1 MSLTTGSKCHGV
13 IIVEDDVHTLNQM
26 RQKIV
31 QLANF
36 EVLAGCGTVAEA
48 RKALAQFSPDV
59 LLVDLDLPDG
69 SGLDI
74 IAEQSDLRADLPM
87 LVISVFADEN
97 SVIRAIEAGAQGYLL
112 KSDTS
117 VEIGQCLLEL
127 IDGGAPIS
135 AHIARYLIRRLRPEK
150 EDKAVEKTLLSE
162 RELEVLQLAAKGYS
176 YQDIAEL
183 LEVKVSSVSSYTRR
197 LYQKLSVHSR
207 SEAVFEAMRMGLVD
221 RPD

>member
-13 IIVEDDVHTLNQM
+13 IIVEDDVHTLNRL
-26 RQKIV
+26 RQKIA
-31 QLANF
+31 QLTNF

-48 RKALAQFSPDV
+48 RKALAEFSPDV
-59 LLVDLDLPDG
+59 LLVDLELPDG
-69 SGLDI
+69 SGVDI

-87 LVISVFADEN
+87 LVISVFGDEN

-127 IDGGAPIS
+127 IAGGAPIS
-135 AHIARYLIRRLRPEK
+135 APIARHLIRRLRPEK
-150 EDKAVEKTLLSE
+150 EDKVDNTLLSE

-207 SEAVFEAMRMGLVD
+207 SEAVYEAMRMGLVD